1 MGTFYCVLE
10 YPQTAKEIAIPVQIR
25 CSYCRNCNTVLK
37 ECIGIID
44 TGATSSM
51 ISENVAKELS
61 LLPCGNITVS
71 GVHGTEN
78 ANLYKVDLV
87 FGESFILP
95 DHTVSGAGND
105 AGFDI
110 LIGMD
115 IIARGDLTL
124 FRKNGKTFFTFALP
138 CTFL

>member
-1 MGTFYCVLE
+1 MKSFYCSLE
-10 YPQTAKEIAIPVQIR
+10 FSSMAKELAIPVEIR
-25 CSYCRNCNTVLK
+25 CQKCGNSQTALK
-37 ECIGIID
+37 ECVGIID

-51 ISENVAKELS
+51 ISEDVAKKLELE
-61 LLPCGNITVS
+61 PCGNITVS

-78 ANLYKVDLV
+78 ARLYKVDLI
-87 FGESFILP
+87 FGGRFVLP

-124 FRKNGKTFFTFALP
+124 SRKEGKTFFTFALP
-138 CTFL
+138 LLLL